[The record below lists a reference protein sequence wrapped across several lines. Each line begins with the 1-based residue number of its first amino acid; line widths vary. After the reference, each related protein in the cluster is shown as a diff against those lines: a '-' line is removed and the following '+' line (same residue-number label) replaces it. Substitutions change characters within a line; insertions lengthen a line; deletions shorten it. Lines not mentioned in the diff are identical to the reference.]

1 MSLNDGIK
9 LDIKVNK
16 KLLYKNKMDIKK
28 VDNFTLTKKGDEL
41 SQRFAKVMKFI
52 EIDDYEAQEEKKN
65 KKKKKNHL

>member
-52 EIDDYEAQEEKKN
+52 EIDDYEAQEEQKK
-65 KKKKKNHL
+65 